1 MAAPVFSGALVPK
14 KKQELQ
20 DIALA
25 LKLSDGG
32 TKDEIMNRIK
42 RHLELNPDLEED
54 PSFSGLFGSRR
65 RRSVQPQPLIIHP
78 QAKPNSRG
86 RRVVPLDPV
95 RELTPIN
102 DLRDISMFLKNP
114 ASPYDETPEQSPQ
127 QAVAITPSSS
137 PPLPPSPI
145 KSIVQRLSAISNV
158 ESLTFKIKDNEL
170 LPNSIEL
177 LEQFRGFLSNSRNV
191 WSATTVM
198 ESIYIIYTVIPW
210 KTGKV
215 PLYEMRDT
223 TIALPYFYPPLSTF
237 QTYAFWMVILHWV
250 LPTVFLPVIAGSL
263 ISFTPKSLSRPTT
276 PNSPHATTPFDPLT
290 AAIIRLAV
298 QVNYPYISIPVQGV
312 DVLGWNWR
320 VWNAAVGLL
329 FAFSE
334 KLGGSPQATAQIIQ
348 VERRKERLQLE
359 NSASTPASPST
370 RRKAIAPP
378 GQLADE
384 VD

>member
-1 MAAPVFSGALVPK
+1 MAVFAGALMPK

-20 DIALA
+20 EIALA
-25 LKLSDGG
+25 LKISDGG
-32 TKDEIMNRIK
+32 TKDDLMNRIK

-65 RRSVQPQPLIIHP
+65 RRSVQPQTVIIHP

-95 RELTPIN
+95 RESTPVN
-102 DLRDISMFLKNP
+102 DLRDVSMFLKNP
-114 ASPYDETPEQSPQ
+114 VSPFDETPEQSPQ
-127 QAVAITPSSS
+127 QAVVITPSSL
-137 PPLPPSPI
+137 PALPPSPV
-145 KSIVQRLSAISNV
+145 KSIVQQLSVAPNV
-158 ESLTFKIKDNEL
+158 EALTLKIKENEL
-170 LPNSIEL
+170 LQNSVEL

-191 WSATTVM
+191 WSATAVV
-198 ESIYIIYTVIPW
+198 EYIYIIYAVIPW

-215 PLYEMRDT
+215 PLFQVQDT
-223 TIALPYFYPPLSTF
+223 AVALPYFYPPSSVF
-237 QTYAFWMVILHWV
+237 RTYAFWMVILHWA
-250 LPTVFLPVIAGSL
+250 LPTVVLPVIAGSL
-263 ISFTPKSLSRPTT
+263 ISFTPKPASRSK
-276 PNSPHATTPFDPLT
+276 SPDSPDSTTPFDPLT

-298 QVNYPYISIPVQGV
+298 QVNYPYASVPVQGV

-348 VERRKERLQLE
+348 IERRKERFQLE
-359 NSASTPASPST
+359 GSASTPASPST

-378 GQLADE
+378 SELADE